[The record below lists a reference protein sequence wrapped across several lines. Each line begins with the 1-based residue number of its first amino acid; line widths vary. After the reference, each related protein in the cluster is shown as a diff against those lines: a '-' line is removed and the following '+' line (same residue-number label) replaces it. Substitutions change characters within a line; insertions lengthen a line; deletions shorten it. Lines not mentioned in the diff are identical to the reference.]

1 MTHLV
6 LSLNNYFLAP
16 ITFVI
21 TSMYEVINQIIQSV
35 EDSRNS
41 RTQYEVAKMLQV
53 EFRNESFD
61 YIYNLVKQGNV
72 HELVK

>member
-1 MTHLV
+1 
-6 LSLNNYFLAP
+6 
-16 ITFVI
+16 
-21 TSMYEVINQIIQSV
+21 MYEVINQIIQSV
-35 EDSRNS
+35 EDSKNS

-61 YIYNLVKQGNV
+61 YIHNLVKQGNV